1 MMQFRKG
8 DRVRIKS
15 KEQLAQEND
24 ITIGEE
30 FYSADDLWF
39 PSVMWDGCG
48 REGILKE
55 QPEDNQRWWR
65 FEADSAPLQMI
76 GYLWEE
82 DWFELAES
90 PVPLTSTDLEGLL

>member
-1 MMQFRKG
+1 MTQFHKG

-15 KEQLAQEND
+15 KKQLAQENRVA
-24 ITIGEE
+24 IGED
-30 FYSADDLWF
+30 FHSGNGLWF
-39 PSVMWDGCG
+39 PSEMWDGCG

-55 QPEDNQRWWR
+55 QDEDDQRWWR
-65 FEADSAPLQMI
+65 FEPDSAPIRMI
-76 GYLWEE
+76 SYLWEE